1 MSKTMLAKARS
12 VIPPL
17 LSVLL
22 FSSAGWVLYHELH
35 AYNLHDILQ
44 GLHAL
49 PSVMLWEAIGLAGLS
64 YIVMTGYDALALRYV
79 GHTLPYRKI
88 GLAAFVAYAFSNNIG
103 GSMLAGASVRYRLY
117 SAWGLSGEKIAT
129 VVFFCTLSL
138 WLGFFFVAGFILTL
152 VPMTLPA
159 GQIFSFLPARLLGL
173 LLLAPVAL
181 YLVIGTIWKRPL
193 PWGEKKDAET
203 PSFWILL
210 TQLLISSTDWLLAG
224 CVLFVLLPPAHT
236 LTFPDFLAI
245 YMLAQLAGLVSQVP
259 GGLGVFETV
268 FLLLISPQLPA
279 HQAMV
284 SLVAY
289 RAVYYLAPLGLA
301 VLMLGAH
308 EMVSCRSSLRWVFTA
323 YQKWEAAIF
332 VPVLSLSTF
341 IAGALLLFSGALPAL
356 ENRLAWLQRFFPL
369 PMLEISHFFGSVI
382 GMALLLLA
390 RGIRH
395 RLDAAYWITITLL
408 ATGMFLSMI
417 KGLDYEEAII
427 LGLVLAALLP
437 SRRYFY
443 RKAPLLNQ
451 QFSPAWIAAIC
462 TVLVCTVWL
471 GLFAHKHQEYGHELW
486 WRFTFD
492 GHAPRFLRATAGGAG
507 VLFLFAIARLLH
519 PSPPRPKLPGRD
531 ELEAVARIVRSS
543 RSASAH
549 LALLGDKSFL
559 FNQQRSA
566 FIMFGVEGRSWV
578 SMGDPVG
585 PIEEW
590 PDLIWQFRELSDYYD
605 GLTIFYQVGSDIIHH
620 YLDLGLTLTKLGEAA
635 RVPLQDFSLEGSAH
649 KGLRHTFNKL
659 ERDGW
664 RFEIV
669 PQASFDEILPALAAV
684 SDAWLLDKQTR
695 EKGFS
700 LGFFNEE
707 YLRGFDTAVV
717 KKGDEI
723 VAFANLWQSGEQEE
737 LSIDLMRFHP
747 VKSPNGVMD
756 FLFLHLMRWGKQA
769 GFHWFDLGMAPLA
782 GLEGR
787 TFAPRWHYVASFIA
801 RHGEHFYH
809 FQGLRQ
815 YKEKFGPV
823 WQPKY
828 LASPGGAALPQ
839 ILANLT
845 ALIAGGLSGVI
856 FKPPETTKTPS
867 PLKGGFHDLTVA
879 NQKQQP

>member
-1 MSKTMLAKARS
+1 MSETLLAKARS
-12 VIPPL
+12 GIAPL

-22 FSSAGWVLYHELH
+22 FLSAGWVLFHELRT
-35 AYNLHDILQ
+35 YNLHDILQ
-44 GLHAL
+44 GLHTL
-49 PSVMLWEAIGLAGLS
+49 PPFMRWEAICLTGLS
-64 YIVMTGYDALALRYV
+64 YLVMTGYDALALRYV

-88 GLAAFVAYAFSNNIG
+88 GLASFVAYAFSNNIG
-103 GSMLAGASVRYRLY
+103 VSMLAGASVRYRLY
-117 SAWGLSGEKIAT
+117 STWGLSGEKIVAL
-129 VVFFCTLSL
+129 VFFCTLSL
-138 WLGFFFVAGFILTL
+138 WLGFLFVAGLILSL
-152 VPMTLPA
+152 VPVTLPA

-173 LLLAPVAL
+173 LLLTPVAL

-193 PWGEKKDAET
+193 SWIGNSDAET
-203 PSFWILL
+203 PPFWILMA
-210 TQLLISSTDWLLAG
+210 QLLISSTDWLLAG
-224 CVLFVLLPPAHT
+224 CVLFVLLPSTHS
-236 LTFPDFLAI
+236 LTFSAFLAM

-268 FLLLISPQLPA
+268 FLLLVAPLVQPP
-279 HQAMV
+279 QAMV

-301 VLMLGAH
+301 IFILGAH
-308 EMVSCRSSLRWVFTA
+308 EMNAYRSSLRRVFTA
-323 YQKWEAAIF
+323 YQKWETAIF

-341 IAGALLLFSGALPAL
+341 VAGALLLFSGALPAL
-356 ENRLAWLQRFFPL
+356 DNRLVWLQHFFPL
-369 PMLEISHFFGSVI
+369 PTLEISHFFGSII

-408 ATGMFLSMI
+408 ATGMVVSMA

-427 LGLVLAALLP
+427 LGLVLAALMP

-451 QFSPAWIAAIC
+451 RFSPAWIAAIC
-462 TVLVCTVWL
+462 TVLICTVWL
-471 GLFAHKHQEYGHELW
+471 GLFAHKHQEYGHQLW

-492 GHAPRFLRATAGGAG
+492 GHAPRFLRATAGGTG
-507 VLFLFAIARLLH
+507 VLLLFAIARLLH
-519 PSPPRPKLPGRD
+519 PSPPRPKLPDQD
-531 ELEAVARIVRSS
+531 ELETAARIVRSS
-543 RSASAH
+543 RSATAQ

-559 FNQQRSA
+559 FNPQRSA
-566 FIMFGVEGRSWV
+566 FIMFGVKGRSWV

-585 PIEEW
+585 PVEEW
-590 PDLIWQFRELSDYYD
+590 PDLIWQFCELSDHYD
-605 GLTIFYQVGSDIIHH
+605 GLTIFYQVEPDTIHH
-620 YLDLGLTLTKLGEAA
+620 YLDIGLTITKLGEAA
-635 RVPLQDFSLEGSAH
+635 RVSLQNFSLAGISS

-664 RFEIV
+664 QFEIV
-669 PQASFDEILPALAAV
+669 PKASFDEILPALAAV

-700 LGFFNEE
+700 LGFFKDE

-717 KKGDEI
+717 KKDDEV

-747 VKSPNGVMD
+747 AKSPNGVMD
-756 FLFLHLMRWGKQA
+756 FLFLHLMLWGKQA
-769 GFHWFDLGMAPLA
+769 GFNWFDLGMAPLA

-815 YKEKFGPV
+815 YKEKFDPI

-828 LASPGGAALPQ
+828 LASPGGVALPQ
-839 ILANLT
+839 TLANLS
-845 ALIAGGLSGVI
+845 ALIAGDWKGVI
-856 FKPPETTKTPS
+856 FKSPETAKIHLAS
-867 PLKGGFHDLTVA
+867 KVHS
-879 NQKQQP
+879 